1 MVIKPSFKIREG
13 FKKGF
18 TRASLPPQLSCIMT
32 FLNQILKLI
41 YRKSQKKAVKS
52 NIGNFF
58 RKCYFNFF
66 NGKNWPVF
74 AGFELFFPSHSIL
87 QTFEIRLM
95 LPKDGQML
103 VNDFR
108 QRFLPKYW
116 LKSMI
121 NNFDKWST
129 LNFFFQLMTLGTN
142 ILEFRSFWA
151 ELWPFSCKNVVIC
164 PFVKQNSDF
173 ANIFY

>member
-1 MVIKPSFKIREG
+1 MSDTHLGLIAENLYLDVFLEKNVSTMVIKPSFKIREG

-74 AGFELFFPSHSIL
+74 AGFELFFPSNSIL
-87 QTFEIRLM
+87 QTFEIKLM
-95 LPKDGQML
+95 LPNDGQML

-108 QRFLPKYW
+108 HKNFGISIILSWVMAIFMKKWGNLSIYKAKQWFCKYFL
-116 LKSMI
+116 LK
-121 NNFDKWST
+121 
-129 LNFFFQLMTLGTN
+129 
-142 ILEFRSFWA
+142 
-151 ELWPFSCKNVVIC
+151 WP
-164 PFVKQNSDF
+164 
-173 ANIFY
+173 